1 MYRLAR
7 LLPKTRQFLPKT
19 VQSAKCYTTDNLQ
32 NNAKHDLTR
41 HVQYGTLAGGFVGA
55 GGMGAASMYGI
66 WKITNSSIDRA
77 IKPINDKL
85 DEFNS
90 QINELRKQTSV
101 FTNELSFIKGALHI
115 TGSSVGVES
124 VKNDKK

>member
-1 MYRLAR
+1 
-7 LLPKTRQFLPKT
+7 
-19 VQSAKCYTTDNLQ
+19 LQ

-77 IKPINDKL
+77 TKPINDVC
-85 DEFNS
+85 E
-90 QINELRKQTSV
+90 R
-101 FTNELSFIKGALHI
+101 SF
-115 TGSSVGVES
+115 
-124 VKNDKK
+124 